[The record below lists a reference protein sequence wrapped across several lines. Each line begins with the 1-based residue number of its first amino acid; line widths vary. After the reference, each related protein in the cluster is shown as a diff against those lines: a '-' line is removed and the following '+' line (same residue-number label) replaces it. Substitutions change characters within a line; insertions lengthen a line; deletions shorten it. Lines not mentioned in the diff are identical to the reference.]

1 MAFSFNPT
9 QAQGGVPSPGVP
21 QVSIQSPG
29 GSVQDAPASI
39 PDSPFLFMRNRDKEM
54 TINAYLQ
61 LLLILVATLFVAASV
76 VLFAYS
82 QYLSISINKKKE
94 DIASAEANF
103 KAYPLTEIRALS
115 DKFIALDKILK
126 KYVSSRSPLKYLEKV
141 VENQVV
147 FDDFSFTSETK
158 GKGASGGNS
167 TINFTILTGSQRA
180 LVQQLDALNLRE
192 YSKAVPSTKMESFAD
207 SGSVFKARISAPVL
221 VQGVLADE
229 IVFIPPIGT
238 STAPTNKS
246 Q

>member
-29 GSVQDAPASI
+29 GSGQDAPASI

-61 LLLILVATLFVAASV
+61 LLLILVTTLFVAASII
-76 VLFAYS
+76 LFAYS
-82 QYLSISINKKKE
+82 QYLSMSINKKKD
-94 DIASAEANF
+94 DIASAETNF

-115 DKFIALDKILK
+115 DKFMTLDKILK

-158 GKGASGGNS
+158 GVPGGNS
-167 TINFTILTGSQRA
+167 MINFTILTGSQRA
-180 LVQQLDALNLRE
+180 LVQQLDALSLRE

-207 SGSVFKARISAPVL
+207 GGSVFRAIISAPVL

-229 IVFIPPIGT
+229 IVFIAPVGT